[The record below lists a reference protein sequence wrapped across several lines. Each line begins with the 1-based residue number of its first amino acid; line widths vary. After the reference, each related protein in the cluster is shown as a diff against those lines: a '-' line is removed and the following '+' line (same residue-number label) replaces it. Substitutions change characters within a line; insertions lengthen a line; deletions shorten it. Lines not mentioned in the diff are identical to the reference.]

1 MAKLTQDM
9 KNMISKQQCFYAT
22 VDKNGIP
29 NNAPKRSTY
38 IFNDKTLLFYEIKGG
53 TTYRNILDGSNV
65 SVAVV
70 DKDLSDG
77 YRFSGV
83 PEVITSGDIYDNGT
97 EYFKNN
103 NLDKP
108 LAIVLIHITEIY
120 SLKPG
125 SKASK
130 K

>member
-22 VDKNGIP
+22 VDKNCTP

-38 IFNDKTLLFYEIKGG
+38 IFNDETLLFYEIKGG
-53 TTYRNILDGSNV
+53 TTYRNILDGSKV
-65 SVAVV
+65 SVALV

-83 PEVITSGDIYDNGT
+83 PEVLTSGDIYDKKT
-97 EYFKNN
+97 EYFTSND
-103 NLDKP
+103 LDKP
-108 LAIVLIHITEIY
+108 IAIVLIHITEIY